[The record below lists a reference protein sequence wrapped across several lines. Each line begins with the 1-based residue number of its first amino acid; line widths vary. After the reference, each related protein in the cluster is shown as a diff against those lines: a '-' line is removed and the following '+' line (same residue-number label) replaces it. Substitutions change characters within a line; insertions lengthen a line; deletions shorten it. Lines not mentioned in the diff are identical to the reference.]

1 VKRFLQERSGRV
13 AQMSRHLP
21 SHGVNGPAA
30 SFDVG
35 SRKAVAPTKAETF
48 RNPRAR
54 SAKLRSAIRTSAPPI
69 PFDAVKAGV
78 LPEMRA

>member
-1 VKRFLQERSGRV
+1 
-13 AQMSRHLP
+13 
-21 SHGVNGPAA
+21 
-30 SFDVG
+30 SFDVS
-35 SRKAVAPTKAETF
+35 SRKAVAPTKAETM

-54 SAKLRSAIRTSAPPI
+54 SAKLRSAIRTTAPAI